1 MSELNGQSRPFN
13 SVVQDFNGVIVGS
26 EANYWW
32 RTNDSYG
39 ALLNK
44 LMLLFIVGPIALVAK
59 EFYTLSFI
67 VFAFM
72 VPYGFFVR
80 YLAVRAVLRHLANHP
95 EARESFE
102 HEGIISS

>member
-1 MSELNGQSRPFN
+1 MFEPDSAAGDPNDVRISP
-13 SVVQDFNGVIVGS
+13 V

-32 RTNDSYG
+32 RQNTPAG

-44 LMLLFIVGPIALVAK
+44 LMVLFILIPVFLVFQK
-59 EFYTLSFI
+59 FYALSFV

-80 YLAVRAVLRHLANHP
+80 HLAVRAVQRHLANHP
-95 EARESFE
+95 EDRENFE
-102 HEGIISS
+102 KASIISC